1 MQNEKKWV
9 QKNKSKLQTSY
20 HRQFKLRNSNKPT
33 KTWAWLTAH
42 SSYWSS
48 DRVEVQSYH
57 LDIILATAGNVT
69 FSKRWG
75 STTHVVSCKLA
86 KCKNESGDE
95 DHQAKYLSSKFK
107 VRKQRHLF
115 PAVTKRKLILWNSA
129 TNRNKRICSYCHLF
143 GGEDIEDD
151 RVEGWEEEPENMES
165 VRSMLA

>member
-9 QKNKSKLQTSY
+9 QTNKSKLQTSY

-42 SSYWSS
+42 SSYW
-48 DRVEVQSYH
+48 
-57 LDIILATAGNVT
+57 
-69 FSKRWG
+69 